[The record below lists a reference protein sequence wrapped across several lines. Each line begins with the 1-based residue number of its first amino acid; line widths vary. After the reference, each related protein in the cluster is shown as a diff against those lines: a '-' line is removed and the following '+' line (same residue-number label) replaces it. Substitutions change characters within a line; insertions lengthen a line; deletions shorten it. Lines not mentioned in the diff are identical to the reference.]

1 MQDAG
6 PSLIVADGTLPKL
19 AFQLSNDAWH
29 TPPELWLYG
38 LAALLLIALG
48 WWLTRRRGPV
58 LRSLLRAGVAA
69 FLLSPAILACEI
81 ISVMPFPVLLSLAL
95 GDRASVSCGAPLV
108 ALPPNAMT
116 FGGIWLVL
124 FLAFWCWDWFR
135 RPNVR

>member
-48 WWLTRRRGPV
+48 WWLTRRLDPV
-58 LRSLLRAGVAA
+58 L
-69 FLLSPAILACEI
+69 PAILACEI

>member
-48 WWLTRRRGPV
+48 WWLTRRLGPV
-58 LRSLLRAGVAA
+58 LRSLLRAGLVA
-69 FLLSPAILACEI
+69 FLLSPASSWVNGVNIACDGGFSNARAMAPAPHAPSVLT
-81 ISVMPFPVLLSLAL
+81 ISSE
-95 GDRASVSCGAPLV
+95 GGSC
-108 ALPPNAMT
+108 N
-116 FGGIWLVL
+116 
-124 FLAFWCWDWFR
+124 
-135 RPNVR
+135 